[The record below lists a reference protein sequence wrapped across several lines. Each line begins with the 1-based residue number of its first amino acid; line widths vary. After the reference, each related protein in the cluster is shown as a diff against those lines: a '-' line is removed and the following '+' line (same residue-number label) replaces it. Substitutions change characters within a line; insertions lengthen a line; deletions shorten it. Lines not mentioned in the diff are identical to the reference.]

1 MTIGSS
7 TLPGVRARVL
17 PRFPANVIAGTG
29 ISIVKTGATYS
40 ISLTSDPLG
49 LASLFNC
56 ANDGAAASSGVPVG
70 GLYRNGSV
78 LMVRVV

>member
-1 MTIGSS
+1 MTVGSS

-29 ISIVKTGATYS
+29 ISIVRSGATYT
-40 ISLTSDPLG
+40 ISFSADPLG
-49 LASLFNC
+49 LATLANC
-56 ANDGAAASSGVPVG
+56 ANDVAAASAGVPVH

>member
-17 PRFPANVIAGTG
+17 PRFPANVIAGNG
-29 ISIVKTGATYS
+29 IAITRANATYT
-40 ISLTSDPLG
+40 IALTADPLG
-49 LASLFNC
+49 LLTLVDAPDDSS
-56 ANDGAAASSGVPVG
+56 AAAFGVTVG

-78 LMVRVV
+78 LMVRVA

>member
-17 PRFPANVIAGTG
+17 PRFPANVIAGNG
-29 ISIVKTGATYS
+29 IAITRANATYTIALS
-40 ISLTSDPLG
+40 SDPLG
-49 LASLFNC
+49 LASLVN
-56 ANDGAAASSGVPVG
+56 AGNDGGAAAGGVPVG

-78 LMVRVV
+78 LMVRVT